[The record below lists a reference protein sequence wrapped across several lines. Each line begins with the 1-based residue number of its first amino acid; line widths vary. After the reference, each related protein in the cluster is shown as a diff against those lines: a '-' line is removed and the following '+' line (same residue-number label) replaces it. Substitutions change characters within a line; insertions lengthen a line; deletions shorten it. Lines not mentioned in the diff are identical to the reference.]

1 MTVQHLLTDPSKR
14 IGILTSG
21 GDCPGLNAVI
31 YAVVKYARGSKCWQ
45 VYGIPNGT
53 DGFVDIAA
61 GIYQPEDL
69 ELHEHS
75 FDIPGQKGVNVL
87 LFLSGS
93 VLGCR
98 GKKVPKPGETAKIL
112 AGYRRMGLDALIAIG
127 GDGSLEIIADLA
139 QQGGWNLVA
148 VPKTIDNDI
157 PVTERMVGFDTAVAT
172 VASALHNLSFT
183 AASHDHVMIV
193 EVMGRDGGHLA
204 LHAGIAGGADVILI
218 PELIPYLTE
227 TVVAN
232 ICDRIAQIYRQ
243 RRKFAL
249 IVIAEG
255 IDRDPLA
262 EPCVRESIGED
273 LKQQIERYVDRHGDP
288 QQSDFCG
295 LQADLEVRVSILG
308 RIQRS
313 SPPTTLDRLL
323 AVSFGVK
330 AVDAIA
336 QSQSPY
342 QQMVVWKGG
351 QTQLQPLA
359 KTIEKIR
366 AEKAARQ
373 AAKLPACAAP
383 VAPQGF
389 MLHTARSLGIYV
401 GD

>member
-1 MTVQHLLTDPSKR
+1 MTDDHTSKR

-31 YAVVKYARGSKCWQ
+31 YAVVKYARASKCWQ

-53 DGFVDIAA
+53 DGFVDIAD
-61 GIYQPEDL
+61 GICQPEDL

-75 FDIPGQKGVNVL
+75 FDIPGQKGINVL

-98 GKKVPKPGETAKIL
+98 GKKVPKPGESVKIL

-127 GDGSLEIIADLA
+127 GDGSLEIISDLA
-139 QQGGWNLVA
+139 QQGDWNLVA

-157 PVTERMVGFDTAVAT
+157 PVTDRVVGFDTAVDT
-172 VASALHNLSFT
+172 VAATLHNLSFT

-204 LHAGIAGGADVILI
+204 LHAGIAGGADAILI

-227 TVVAN
+227 KVVAN

-255 IDRDPLA
+255 IDCDPLA
-262 EPCVRESIGED
+262 EPCVRESIGAD
-273 LKQQIERYVDRHGDP
+273 LKQQIEQYVDCHS

-295 LQADLEVRVSILG
+295 VLEDLEVRVSILG

-336 QSQSPY
+336 QSQAPS

-359 KTIEKIR
+359 QVIEKIR

-373 AAKLPACAAP
+373 AAKRPACAAP
-383 VAPQGF
+383 VDPQGF
-389 MLHTARSLGIYV
+389 MVHTARSLGIYV

>member
-1 MTVQHLLTDPSKR
+1 MTSKIVDVETKR

-31 YAVVKYARGSKCWQ
+31 YAVVKYASTSKNWR

-53 DGFVDIAA
+53 DGFVDIAD
-61 GIYQPEDL
+61 GVCQPEEL
-69 ELHEHS
+69 ELQEHS
-75 FDIPGQKGVNVL
+75 FDIPGQKGINVL

-98 GKKVPKPGETAKIL
+98 GKKVPEPGEFEKIL
-112 AGYRRMGLDALIAIG
+112 AGYRQMGLDALIAIG

-139 QQGGWNLVA
+139 QAGGWNLVA

-157 PVTERMVGFDTAVAT
+157 PMTERMVGFDTAVST
-172 VASALHNLSFT
+172 VAATLHNLSFT

-218 PELIPYLTE
+218 PELVPQLTE
-227 TVVAN
+227 KVVAKV
-232 ICDRIAQIYRQ
+232 CHKVAQIYQ
-243 RRKFAL
+243 ERRKFAL
-249 IVIAEG
+249 IVVAEG
-255 IDRDPLA
+255 ISPNLEVKNFA
-262 EPCVRESIGED
+262 RESIGEY
-273 LKQQIERYVDRHGDP
+273 LKHQFEQYAHYHCHP
-288 QQSDFCG
+288 QQPNFCE
-295 LQADLEVRVSILG
+295 LQDDIEVRVSVLG

-313 SPPTTLDRLL
+313 SPPSTLDRLL

-336 QSQSPY
+336 QSQPPA
-342 QQMVVWKGG
+342 QQMVIWESG
-351 QTQLQPLA
+351 QTQLKPLA
-359 KTIEKIR
+359 EVIAKIR
-366 AEKAARQ
+366 SEKAARRASQ
-373 AAKLPACAAP
+373 LPACASP
-383 VAPQGF
+383 VDPESD